1 MSTPQEAAL
10 ARKKARDHYQTLLK
24 ERGAKFSISRERMD
38 EAKKKTVDSSA
49 FRTNPH
55 QRNPY
60 GYARKPLNN

>member
-24 ERGAKFSISRERMD
+24 ERGAKFSVSKERVA
-38 EAKKKTVDSSA
+38 EAKSKPIDSSA
-49 FRTNPH
+49 FRSNPH

-60 GYARKPLNN
+60 GYAKKPLNN